1 MKKSH
6 YKSIITLNIIVL
18 ISSCNMKDKKDIT
31 NMKKDSVNIESPELI
46 EVNQHFT
53 YRGKPIN
60 PCYIYEITEN
70 ELGKDE
76 NVISS
81 IDISYA
87 STLKKYQNFGN
98 PNNPSE
104 GEEFRIMECKRNGDC
119 KITWRKVT
127 DRSEDGTYS
136 YELGYFSYKWR
147 GKLNN
152 GVHVLSTVTNGGG
165 TADAVELLFIKFEEK
180 EYYKDGIKAK
190 RLFLTKVSE
199 KSLGEPSDLSVKL
212 EKEQN
217 KVTIHYKD
225 SGNYN
230 KLENQTIQF

>member
-1 MKKSH
+1 MKYIH
-6 YKSIITLNIIVL
+6 YKSIIALSIIL
-18 ISSCNMKDKKDIT
+18 ILSSCNMKDKKDIT
-31 NMKKDSVNIESPELI
+31 NIKKDSVKIESPELV
-46 EVNQHFT
+46 EANEYFT
-53 YRGKPIN
+53 YKGKPIN
-60 PCYIYEITEN
+60 PCFINEITEN
-70 ELGKDE
+70 ELGTEE

-104 GEEFRIMECKRNGDC
+104 GEEFRIIECKRDSVC

-127 DRSEDGTYS
+127 DRYEDGTYS

-152 GVHVLSTVTNGGG
+152 GVHVLSTITNGGG
-165 TADAVELLFIKFEEK
+165 TANAVELLFVKFEEK

-199 KSLGEPSDLSVKL
+199 KSLGEPNDLNIKL

-217 KVTIHYKD
+217 KVTVHYKD
-225 SGNYN
+225 SGNYD
-230 KLENQTIQF
+230 KEENQTIQF